1 MNLCRVIHYRL
12 NWNPMRSYRYADV
25 ISCLN
30 ACAKSYHCSPLE
42 YTALGREKIKP
53 EARMVF

>member
-1 MNLCRVIHYRL
+1 
-12 NWNPMRSYRYADV
+12 MRSYRYADV
-25 ISCLN
+25 ISCLDV
-30 ACAKSYHCSPLE
+30 CAKSCHCNPLE